1 MVLSS
6 EIVAVIIMIAG
17 VIAAY
22 IAFEVYRWLQKRA
35 ETTSSKLDDIL
46 LVAFGKPLIILIL
59 FISFYI
65 AIRFYWGVPD
75 TYAWILDSKYITAFY
90 IIIGAWVVSALSY
103 NFISIYGRIVAG
115 KTDTD
120 LDDRIIGL
128 LEIAAKYI
136 IWFIALLM
144 ILSTLDIDITPL
156 IAGAGIAGLAF
167 ALAAQDILSNFFGGA
182 MIMVDKPF
190 KLNDRIQ
197 IDEFIGDVVSIGPR
211 STRLM
216 TLDYQMVTI
225 PNAKIATSV
234 IINYAQPEVRLKIKI
249 PVSVAYGSNVAR
261 VKEMLMEIG
270 REAAEQTEFV
280 LKDPPPQVF
289 FLEFGE
295 SSLNFRL
302 VVWARSFSITWE
314 VQDLIN
320 TRIEER
326 FRTEGIE
333 IPFPQ
338 MDVHLRTHGR

>member
-1 MVLSS
+1 MAFSS
-6 EIVAVIIMIAG
+6 EIIAVIIMVAG

-22 IAFEVYRWLQKRA
+22 IAYEIYRWLQKRA
-35 ETTSSKLDDIL
+35 EGTSSKLDDIL

-65 AIRFYWGVPD
+65 AIRFYWGIPE
-75 TYAWILDSKYITAFY
+75 TYSWVFESKYITAFY
-90 IIIGAWVVSALSY
+90 ILIGAWVVSAFSY
-103 NFISIYGRIVAG
+103 NFISIYGRITAG
-115 KTDTD
+115 KTETD

-128 LEIAAKYI
+128 LEIAAKYV

-197 IDEFIGDVVSIGPR
+197 IDQFIGDVVSIGPR

-261 VKEMLMEIG
+261 VKEILMVIG
-270 REAAEQTEFV
+270 REAAEQSEFV

-302 VVWARSFSITWE
+302 VVWARLFSITWE

-326 FRTEGIE
+326 FRNEGIE

-338 MDVHLRTHGR
+338 RDVHLRTQGE